1 MTGLRTNTQRSR
13 RLLFA
18 VAAALSALAVT
29 GLVVQAATRQH
40 QAQSSAR
47 NVKNS
52 FQVRGSIDR
61 PLIPGRKLPV
71 KIEMASNK
79 SYPLWITR
87 LRISAVIDHQ
97 HRLAGCSI
105 NRDFRFTQLN
115 RKAYPFRLAKRKFR
129 VVKVKSKGK
138 VRKKKQAVFTTLRGG
153 ITRGQP
159 TIEMLNLSDVNQDAC
174 KGAKVTFTFDGR
186 AERNRKQARKRAGK

>member
-1 MTGLRTNTQRSR
+1 MAGSWAKTRRSH

-18 VAAALSALAVT
+18 VAVALSALAVT
-29 GLVVQAATRQH
+29 GLVVHAATRQ
-40 QAQSSAR
+40 QAKTSAR

-61 PLIPGRKLPV
+61 TLIPGRKLPV
-71 KIEMASNK
+71 KIEMANNK

-87 LRISAVIDHQ
+87 LRLSAVIDHE

-105 NRDFRFTQLN
+105 SRDFRFTQLG

-129 VVKVKSKGK
+129 VVRVKTKGK
-138 VRKKKQAVFTTLRGG
+138 IRRKRQAVFTTLRAG

-174 KGAKVTFTFDGR
+174 KGAKISFVFDGR
-186 AERNRKQARKRAGK
+186 AERNRRQAFKRAGK

>member
-1 MTGLRTNTQRSR
+1 MAGSGTKSIRSR

-18 VAAALSALAVT
+18 VVVALSALAVT

-61 PLIPGRKLPV
+61 ALIPGRKLPI
-71 KIEMASNK
+71 KIEMANNK
-79 SYPLWITR
+79 SYPLWLTR
-87 LRISAVIDHQ
+87 LRVSAVIDHE

-105 NRDFRFTQLN
+105 SRDFRFTQLD

-129 VVKVKSKGK
+129 VVRVKSKGK
-138 VRKKKQAVFTTLRGG
+138 IRRKRQAVFTTLRAG

-159 TIEMLNLSDVNQDAC
+159 TIELLNLSDVNQDAC
-174 KGAKVTFTFDGR
+174 KGAKITFTFDGR
-186 AERNRKQARKRAGK
+186 AERNRRQAMKRAGK